1 MKSPIELW
9 QRVAIE
15 YGDRCCA
22 CTTRDGETV
31 ASRWKTEGWPFL
43 TVTLPA
49 FGKDFERSLD
59 LGQVVPSLFT
69 GFAKRGETPKF
80 LGEFLDRV
88 FDRNTGLL
96 VDHPDIESIAAVR
109 QLTLMFAKIQVAPAP
124 SREAEAWEK
133 WWKTEDEVA
142 QWSRWLQQPET
153 LLTKRL
159 PAWPAEDGEIDS
171 ALIGTLRKEFRY
183 YAEALFGDVFQ
194 KVSDDIDGFNI
205 VPKHGPGATAERT
218 SANQKFTCREWP
230 SRLDRVF
237 PIVEYAIPSFRFIP
251 ELDSVAY
258 PDPEDEQP
266 VRVVSVPK
274 DGRGPRLIAIE
285 PVAMQYMQ
293 QGLLERFVEYL
304 ESDRLSGSFI
314 GFSDQEPN
322 RLLAEYG
329 SRTGDLATLDLKD
342 ASDRVSRVHVQ
353 DLLRS
358 RPSVLEGVEACRSTR
373 ALAHFPA
380 HIQSRYTNRDDV
392 QLIPEGDLPVQ
403 TAVKTLSKFAS
414 MGSALTFPLE
424 AMVFVTIIFVA
435 LGRVEGRRLSRGQ
448 IAQYRGRVRVY
459 GDDIIVPAES
469 APLVATTLELFG
481 LSVNTHKSFWNGKFR
496 ESCGKEFYDGADVS
510 IVRVRREFPSPQRDG
525 WRREQAL
532 NLISLINLR
541 NRFYYAGLWSTAG
554 WLDSWI
560 EPMVRYYP
568 TVSPTSPVLGRC
580 SMLGYETQR
589 LSTRT
594 HAPQVKGYVLS
605 TVTPRDH
612 LEGYGALMKWFLKR
626 GEEPFANRDHLER
639 HGRPDAVSIKL
650 RWSQPF

>member
-1 MKSPIELW
+1 MKSPIDLW
-9 QRVAIE
+9 QTVAGE

-22 CTTRDGETV
+22 STTRDVSTV
-31 ASRWKTEGWPFL
+31 TSRWKTEGWPFL

-59 LGQVVPSLFT
+59 LQQVVPESFV
-69 GFAKRGETPKF
+69 GFAKKGRTPKF
-80 LGEFLDRV
+80 LGEFLDLV
-88 FDRNTGLL
+88 FDRSTGLL
-96 VDHPDIESIAAVR
+96 VSSPEPEAIAAIR

-124 SREAEAWEK
+124 SREAEAWER

-142 QWSRWLQQPET
+142 QWTRWLERGNPLVST
-153 LLTKRL
+153 RA
-159 PAWPAEDGEIDS
+159 PAWPAEDGDIDS
-171 ALIGTLRKEFRY
+171 AFIGTLRKEFRY

-205 VPKHGPGATAERT
+205 VPKHGPGATAEKT
-218 SANQKFTCREWP
+218 SANQKFICREWP

-237 PIVEYAIPSFRFIP
+237 PLVEYAIPSYRFIP
-251 ELDSVAY
+251 ELDGVAY

-304 ESDRLSGSFI
+304 ESDRISKHFI
-314 GFSDQEPN
+314 GFTDQEPN
-322 RLLAEYG
+322 RLLAQRG
-329 SRTGDLATLDLKD
+329 SLTGDLATLDLKD
-342 ASDRVSRVHVQ
+342 ASDRVSRLHIR
-353 DLLRS
+353 DLLHA
-358 RPSVLEGVEACRSTR
+358 RPAVSDGVEACRSLR
-373 ALAHFPA
+373 AVAHFPA
-380 HIQSRYTNRDDV
+380 QIQRRYLGDDV
-392 QLIPEGDLPVQ
+392 QLVEEGDLPSQ
-403 TAVKTLSKFAS
+403 TAIKTLSKFAS

-435 LGRVEGRRLSRGQ
+435 IGRAEGQRLSRQQ
-448 IAQYRGRVRVY
+448 IAGYRGRVRVY
-459 GDDIIVPAES
+459 GDDIVVPADI
-469 APLVATTLELFG
+469 APLVVTTLELFG

-496 ESCGKEFYDGADVS
+496 ESCGKEYYDGVDVS
-510 IVRVRREFPSPQRDG
+510 IVRVRRVFPSPQRDG
-525 WRREQAL
+525 WRREEAL
-532 NLISLINLR
+532 NLISLVNLR
-541 NRFYYAGLWSTAG
+541 NRFYFAGLWKTAG

-560 EPMVRYYP
+560 EPLVRYYP
-568 TVSPTSPVLGRC
+568 TVASTSPVLGRC
-580 SMLGYETQR
+580 SLLGYETQR
-589 LSTRT
+589 MSTRT
-594 HAPQVKGYVLS
+594 HAPQVRGFVLS
-605 TVTPRDH
+605 TVAPRDH

-626 GEEPFANRDHLER
+626 GEEPFADRDHLER